1 MCCERGVTCDRASLL
16 RRTLSLPLR
25 RKGASSSRA
34 ARARGRKKEGR
45 KEGRKESVVTRC
57 AHFDNRQMKRAS
69 LSLLWHRRRCEH
81 EDEEE

>member
-45 KEGRKESVVTRC
+45 KEGRNERKTEERKEIKKEGG
-57 AHFDNRQMKRAS
+57 KRDGREWSEAKEGNYIFV
-69 LSLLWHRRRCEH
+69 L
-81 EDEEE
+81 